1 MLGDETSDGMTRCNR
16 RLGEVLTAWI
26 ASAKCAM
33 LRSWMSDLLAGLDG
47 RRTLGAQM
55 HKLSN
60 WIDRIAPRFA
70 RLELNP

>member
-16 RLGEVLTAWI
+16 RLGEVVTAWI

-33 LRSWMSDLLAGLDG
+33 LRSWMSDLLAGFDG

-55 HKLSN
+55 HDN